1 MQSKHQPFCQDAIE
15 RGFDVLVVCKPSSHP
30 LLYEWVADFERTDK
44 VQKIERTYWDGK
56 QRFTECLRYVN
67 QVPLRDSDDSLLLN
81 WCEVTISNAKGE
93 VSYKNAWVTTHLITN
108 ENVAEIVTAGRTRW
122 KIENENN
129 NVLKNNGYHF
139 DHNFG
144 HGKQHLS
151 NLLATLILLSF
162 LLHTTL
168 DWMDTAYCTVR
179 SLLPSR
185 RTFFEHLRALLQ
197 YVPFDDW
204 GHLMRFMLRG
214 LDGEIPD

>member
-1 MQSKHQPFCQDAIE
+1 VQSKHQPFCQDAIE

-122 KIENENN
+122 KIEL
-129 NVLKNNGYHF
+129 VLSLP
-139 DHNFG
+139 
-144 HGKQHLS
+144 KQTKTTTYSKITAITLTIISILVLS
-151 NLLATLILLSF
+151 LSKQ
-162 LLHTTL
+162 
-168 DWMDTAYCTVR
+168 W
-179 SLLPSR
+179 
-185 RTFFEHLRALLQ
+185 
-197 YVPFDDW
+197 
-204 GHLMRFMLRG
+204 
-214 LDGEIPD
+214 